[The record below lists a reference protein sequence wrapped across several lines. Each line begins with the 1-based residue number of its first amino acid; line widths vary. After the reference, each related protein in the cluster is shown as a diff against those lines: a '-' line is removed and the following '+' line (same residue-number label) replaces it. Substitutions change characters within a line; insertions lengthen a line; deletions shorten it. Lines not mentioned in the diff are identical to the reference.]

1 MENNSKKLN
10 KRKTILTKTITEK
23 RSRDIIIKEYK
34 KLYETSIDEGFIKYH
49 KFKELKNLLKEMVE
63 ENNFFLC
70 RKCSIIFY
78 NKNEEV
84 QHHFKL
90 KHIDQSFLHDI
101 RKKMVRIKKTKEK
114 AKAGQIRPGIDD
126 TFTITKISQD
136 ITCFPNHLNEKKTKN
151 DQDKFQLEEEE
162 EEKIITPEEKKEKKQ
177 QRKLAEQFY
186 YEMSIPNSSECE
198 NTESSEEKI
207 N

>member
-34 KLYETSIDEGFIKYH
+34 QLYDNSKDEGFIEYH

-63 ENNFFLC
+63 EGNFFLC
-70 RKCSIIFY
+70 EKCNIIFY
-78 NKNEEV
+78 NENEKV
-84 QHHFKL
+84 HTHGKL
-90 KHIDQSFLHDI
+90 TKIDQSFLHDI
-101 RKKMVRIKKTKEK
+101 RKKMVRLKKMKEK

-126 TFTITKISQD
+126 TFTITNISQE
-136 ITCFPNHLNEKKTKN
+136 ITCFPNNLNEKKTKN
-151 DQDKFQLEEEE
+151 DQEKFLLEEE

-177 QRKLAEQFY
+177 
-186 YEMSIPNSSECE
+186 
-198 NTESSEEKI
+198 
-207 N
+207 

>member
-1 MENNSKKLN
+1 MENNTREFLK
-10 KRKTILTKTITEK
+10 KRKTIFTKTITKK

-34 KLYETSIDEGFIKYH
+34 KLYETSIDEGFIEYH
-49 KFKELKNLLKEMVE
+49 RFKELKNLLKEMVK

-78 NKNEEV
+78 NENEEV

-101 RKKMVRIKKTKEK
+101 RKKMVRLKKMKEK

-126 TFTITKISQD
+126 TFTITNISQD
-136 ITCFPNHLNEKKTKN
+136 ITCFPNNLNEKKTKN
-151 DQDKFQLEEEE
+151 DQEKFLLEEE

-186 YEMSIPNSSECE
+186 YKMSIPNSSECE